1 MRRRA
6 KRRGARGGPKGPPF
20 FFVCLGAVEQRGRK
34 VTEKLDRMEGE
45 GTYPGKESG

>member
-20 FFVCLGAVEQRGRK
+20 FVCLGAVEQRGRK
-34 VTEKLDRMEGE
+34 VTEELDRMEGE